1 MDLVNRQMRIF
12 NENRWRSEFS
22 QIVYSG
28 HMMCERGHKIPLFF
42 NSYDFFDNVMWMQNN
57 ICFSPIS
64 LLVVI
69 ETFILFTPKIRDEI
83 LIQGIIDFFQQWP
96 NLAAIWQMLISQW
109 RYSDVTWSKFD
120 QTWRTISLLLTAD
133 LN

>member
-1 MDLVNRQMRIF
+1 
-12 NENRWRSEFS
+12 
-22 QIVYSG
+22 
-28 HMMCERGHKIPLFF
+28 
-42 NSYDFFDNVMWMQNN
+42 MQNN

-96 NLAAIWQMLISQW
+96 NLAAI
-109 RYSDVTWSKFD
+109 
-120 QTWRTISLLLTAD
+120 
-133 LN
+133 